1 MILVIDA
8 FNVMYKFPD
17 LEDKMYR
24 SELEDARRDF
34 LNTLLRFKNRWSKKL
49 DIHVFIDGKKKPG
62 DDTDCETISGMEIV
76 YSKEF
81 SADHMIRKFVKE
93 TKSPGEVRVV
103 SSDKEVVYFAKK
115 SKCHVQSSE
124 EFAVWISRTLS
135 GSKSDTTNIDSDAEE
150 SPPVS
155 KDDIA
160 YWQQM
165 FSRERQENKKRR

>member
-24 SELEDARRDF
+24 SQLEDARREF
-34 LNTLLRFKNRWSKKL
+34 LNTLLKFKKRWSIKL
-49 DIHVFIDGKKKPG
+49 EIYVFIDGKKKPG
-62 DDTDCETISGMEIV
+62 DDTDQETISGMDII
-76 YSKEF
+76 YSKDY
-81 SADHMIRKFVKE
+81 SADFMIRKFVKE
-93 TKSPGEVRVV
+93 TKTPGEVRVI

-124 EFAVWISRTLS
+124 EFAVWISRTIS
-135 GSKSDTTNIDSDAEE
+135 DKGSELTDNENDAEN
-150 SPPVS
+150 SPPIS
-155 KDDIA
+155 KDDVA

-165 FSRERQENKKRR
+165 FSRERQENKKKR